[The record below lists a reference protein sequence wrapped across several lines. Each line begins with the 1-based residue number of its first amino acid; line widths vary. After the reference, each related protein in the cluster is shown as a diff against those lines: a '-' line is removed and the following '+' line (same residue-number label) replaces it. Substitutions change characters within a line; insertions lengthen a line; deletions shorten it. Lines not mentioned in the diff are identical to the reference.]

1 MEDLKLRGVN
11 TRSTKDKFYRIKTKM
26 DQLINKLNTDNE
38 IMSTAVF
45 MINTKMASDQKYKDD
60 QAAFRNW
67 IDRAEDALADLIDKL
82 EESGMNIA
90 SDHAQAPV
98 ASDLSSILQHM
109 DKRWADMTKKL
120 TDTQSDMRTKW
131 AESQTQLSNKLAESQ
146 TKMSENMAEALKT
159 SSKPKFKR
167 IQPTFLPKK
176 DMDDYSLYRVFKRDF
191 AHFIQ
196 DVDEANW
203 EDKARWLL
211 ECVKGDAYQ
220 LIKEITLN
228 EAGYTKAF
236 ADLDS
241 QYLCSNKVKDSIF
254 EYIRTFSIANTG
266 KNHSTLKAKLTTLS
280 NYIK

>member
-38 IMSTAVF
+38 IMSTAIF

-60 QAAFRNW
+60 QTIFRNW
-67 IDRAEDALADLIDKL
+67 IDRSEDALADLIDKL
-82 EESGMNIA
+82 EETGMNIPSDYVQA
-90 SDHAQAPV
+90 SAPS
-98 ASDLSSILQHM
+98 SDLSAVLLQM
-109 DKRWADMTKKL
+109 SK
-120 TDTQSDMRTKW
+120 QQ
-131 AESQTQLSNKLAESQ
+131 AEMHKEMAKQQAETRKELAESQ

-196 DVDEANW
+196 DVNEANW

-220 LIKEITLN
+220 LIKQITLN

-236 ADLDS
+236 TDLDS
-241 QYLCSNKVKDSIF
+241 QYLCYNKIKDSIF

>member
-98 ASDLSSILQHM
+98 SSDISAVLLQMSKHQAEM
-109 DKRWADMTKKL
+109 QKEMSKQQAEMQKQITADMTKTL
-120 TDTQSDMRTKW
+120 T
-131 AESQTQLSNKLAESQ
+131 ESQ
-146 TKMSENMAEALKT
+146 TKMSNKLAEYQTKMSKNMADALKT
-159 SSKPKFKR
+159 SSKPKFK
-167 IQPTFLPKK
+167 
-176 DMDDYSLYRVFKRDF
+176 
-191 AHFIQ
+191 
-196 DVDEANW
+196 
-203 EDKARWLL
+203 
-211 ECVKGDAYQ
+211 
-220 LIKEITLN
+220 
-228 EAGYTKAF
+228 
-236 ADLDS
+236 
-241 QYLCSNKVKDSIF
+241 
-254 EYIRTFSIANTG
+254 
-266 KNHSTLKAKLTTLS
+266 
-280 NYIK
+280 